1 MKPLTPPSLRERR
14 RYIVF
19 EIIYE
24 EHRKKHEKH
33 EKKNQESEKERE
45 RKNREEKAEK
55 EEIKEKKETKEE
67 KKKVKKEREEEGEEK
82 EEREER
88 EEEKE
93 EKSKIKDEEGISERA
108 LLRAIWDA
116 LYSLY
121 GDIGVSECGIW
132 LIDYDEKRG
141 VGILRCTHTK
151 VEAVRAALACIH
163 MINGRR
169 TCIRGV
175 VTSGTI
181 KAARRRSTRIK
192 PFRFRS

>member
-1 MKPLTPPSLRERR
+1 MRPLTPPSLRERR

-19 EIIYE
+19 EVIYE

-45 RKNREEKAEK
+45 RKNR
-55 EEIKEKKETKEE
+55 
-67 KKKVKKEREEEGEEK
+67 
-82 EEREER
+82 
-88 EEEKE
+88 EEKE

>member
-33 EKKNQESEKERE
+33 EKKNQESEKER
-45 RKNREEKAEK
+45 KNREEKAEK

-67 KKKVKKEREEEGEEK
+67 KKKVKKIKKEREEDREGEK
-82 EEREER
+82 GEE
-88 EEEKE
+88 
-93 EKSKIKDEEGISERA
+93 SKIKDEDGISERE

>member
-45 RKNREEKAEK
+45 NREEKAEK

-67 KKKVKKEREEEGEEK
+67 KKKVKKEREEEGKGEKGEE
-82 EEREER
+82 
-88 EEEKE
+88 
-93 EKSKIKDEEGISERA
+93 SKIKDEEGISERA